1 MNSSDYPS
9 ELTSHSTGGDK
20 SVAHRHPGP
29 LTQQAFEKL
38 LTCFSP
44 DREKAGIEYE
54 TTRRKLIRFFVSRSV
69 ESADVQA
76 DETINRVAR
85 RIDEGQQIDNLL
97 GYFYGVA
104 RMVFK
109 ETIKE
114 KDRAPIPLEEAPQVL
129 RHKAPEP
136 IEPNQRLLCFDR
148 CLETLAPES
157 RLLILEYYEGEGR
170 SKIVNRQDLADRLRI
185 PLNALRIRVHR
196 IRVNLEECIQRCLE
210 QMQVSEVRK

>member
-1 MNSSDYPS
+1 LNSSDFPS
-9 ELTSHSTGGDK
+9 ELTSRSTGGDK
-20 SVAHRHPGP
+20 SVAHRHAGP

-44 DREKAGIEYE
+44 DREQAGMEYE
-54 TTRRKLIRFFVSRSV
+54 TTRRKLIRFFASRSV

-114 KDRAPIPLEEAPQVL
+114 KERTPVPIDEVAPQVL

-136 IEPNQRLLCFDR
+136 IEPDQRLLCFDR
-148 CLETLAPES
+148 CLETLPPES

-170 SKIVNRQDLADRLRI
+170 IKIERRQELADRLRI

-196 IRVNLEECIQRCLE
+196 IRLSLEQCIQNCLK
-210 QMQVSEVRK
+210 QMQAQKQV

>member
-1 MNSSDYPS
+1 MSSSDFPS
-9 ELTSHSTGGDK
+9 ELTSHSTGGDQ
-20 SVAHRHPGP
+20 SVIRRQPGS
-29 LTQQAFEKL
+29 LSQQAFDKL

-44 DREKAGIEYE
+44 DREKAGVEYE
-54 TTRRKLIRFFVSRSV
+54 TTRRKLIRFFISRSV
-69 ESADVQA
+69 DSADAQA

-114 KDRAPIPLEEAPQVL
+114 RDRAPIPIDDAPQTL
-129 RHKAPEP
+129 RQKAPEA
-136 IEPNQRLLCFDR
+136 IEPDQRLLCFDR

-170 SKIVNRQDLADRLRI
+170 TKIDHRQKLADGMHI
-185 PLNALRIRVHR
+185 PLNALRIRAHR
-196 IRVNLEECIQRCLE
+196 IRGNLEQCIQRCLA
-210 QMQVSEVRK
+210 QVQVSK

>member
-1 MNSSDYPS
+1 LNSSDFPS
-9 ELTSHSTGGDK
+9 ELTSRSTGGDK
-20 SVAHRHPGP
+20 SVAHRQPGP

-69 ESADVQA
+69 ESADLQA

-109 ETIKE
+109 ETIKD
-114 KDRAPIPLEEAPQVL
+114 KDRAPVPLDDAPQVL
-129 RHKAPEP
+129 RQKTPEP
-136 IEPNQRLLCFDR
+136 IEPDQRLLCFDR

-170 SKIVNRQDLADRLRI
+170 RKIDHRHDLAERLHI

-196 IRVNLEECIQRCLE
+196 IRVSLEQCIQQCLG
-210 QMQVSEVRK
+210 QLQVSK